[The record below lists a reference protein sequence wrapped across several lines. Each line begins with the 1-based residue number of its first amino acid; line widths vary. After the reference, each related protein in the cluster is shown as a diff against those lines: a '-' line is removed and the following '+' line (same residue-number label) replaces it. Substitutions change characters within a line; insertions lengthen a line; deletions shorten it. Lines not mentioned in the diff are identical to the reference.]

1 MQAFASFLRFNIK
14 TFFTLLDILQNEL
27 TQQRDA
33 GSTSKAHLSGSGQR
47 KVTAVMRRILPAL
60 RHYSSWLTCNIDLL
74 VGYTGPSAP
83 YNLASLVKDFFR
95 MYASTMTI
103 LASTYHAESLPVI
116 EYLLEEDEDTIAFK
130 PFEKGSGRYLVETS
144 NTLKPKF
151 HTHGVERHHPNVEM
165 LARVRDL
172 LTDSVKL
179 AIKEVSSTDSDFGP
193 YQRAD

>member
-1 MQAFASFLRFNIK
+1 MGG
-14 TFFTLLDILQNEL
+14 
-27 TQQRDA
+27 
-33 GSTSKAHLSGSGQR
+33 GSSSEAHRPGNGLR
-47 KVTAVMRRILPAL
+47 KVTAVMRRILPAV

-83 YNLASLVKDFFR
+83 YNLASLVKDFFG

-103 LASTYHAESLPVI
+103 LASTYNAESLPMI

-130 PFEKGSGRYLVETS
+130 PFDNGSSRYLEKTS

-151 HTHGVERHHPNVEM
+151 HTHGVDRHHPNVEM

-179 AIKEVSSTDSDFGP
+179 AIKEVSSAHSDF
-193 YQRAD
+193 